1 MVVLYG
7 SRNFGYESKESEK
20 TWLEF
25 KYPTWDNI
33 INNEF
38 IGYDRLGADNSTIKV
53 KDIRLIPKMLS
64 KCNFSDLQI
73 LYSVERYGCEDIQWI
88 FENRDRLVKYNLWQ
102 AFETNSI
109 VVRNKLKLGSD
120 DGLIKAYTYTLLLG
134 KLLSIDGFEM
144 YNQRLNGIRDKLTDT
159 VRKELKSWCIGQLQ
173 SLEPLYTECKGM
185 EDTEILTS
193 LHSFIRYTVGS
204 HMVGEKY

>member
-1 MVVLYG
+1 MVILYG
-7 SRNFGYESKESEK
+7 SRNFGYEDKESGK
-20 TWLEF
+20 AWIEF

-33 INNEF
+33 INNEL
-38 IGYDRLGADNSTIKV
+38 IGYERPGTDGSVIKV
-53 KDIRLIPKMLS
+53 KDIRLIPRMLS

-73 LYSVERYGCEDIQWI
+73 LYSTERYGCEDIQWI
-88 FENRDRLVKYNLWQ
+88 FENRDRIVKYNLWQ
-102 AFETNSI
+102 AFATNSV

-134 KLLSIDGFEM
+134 RLLNIDEFIL
-144 YNQRLNGIRDKLTDT
+144 YNKRLNGLRDKLTDT
-159 VRKELKSWCIGQLQ
+159 VRKELKAWCIGQLQ
-173 SLEPLYTECKGM
+173 VLEPLYKECKGM

-204 HMVGEKY
+204 HMVREGY